1 MKRREFIALI
11 GVAAI
16 ACPLVARAQEQ
27 PSVGVRRIGVLWIL
41 PLGHP
46 LTQRQLA
53 AFTQALE
60 HLGWT
65 EGRKIRIDYRWYGG
79 DADRARALAREL
91 VNFAPDAVV
100 VSGTPALAAIRQET
114 QSIPTVF
121 VSVTDPVG
129 QGFVA
134 SLAHPG
140 GNITGF
146 INYDPT
152 MGSKWLELLK
162 EIAPGLARVAV
173 IFNPTTAP
181 LTTSLLQS
189 IEAVAR
195 NFAVTTTAAPIH
207 DVTEIERAISA
218 AASKPNGGLI
228 VAPDA
233 FNTSHHELITALAAE
248 HQLPAVYPF
257 ASFAASG
264 GLLCYAVDFEEQLQQ
279 AAVYID
285 RIFKGA
291 QPISLPVQAPTKF
304 RLLVN
309 LKTAKALGLTIP
321 PSIMV
326 QADEVI
332 E

>member
-1 MKRREFIALI
+1 
-11 GVAAI
+11 
-16 ACPLVARAQEQ
+16 
-27 PSVGVRRIGVLWIL
+27 
-41 PLGHP
+41 
-46 LTQRQLA
+46 
-53 AFTQALE
+53 LE

-65 EGRKIRIDYRWYGG
+65 EGRKFRIDFLWYGG
-79 DADRARALAREL
+79 YADRSRALAKEL
-91 VNFAPDAVV
+91 VNLAPDAILVV
-100 VSGTPALAAIRQET
+100 GSPTVAAVRQET
-114 QSIPTVF
+114 QSIPIVF
-121 VSVTDPVG
+121 ASVTDPVG

-146 INYDPT
+146 INYDST

-173 IFNPTTAP
+173 IFNPSTAP
-181 LTTSLLQS
+181 LAASLLQL
-189 IEAVAR
+189 IEAVAPK
-195 NFAVTTTAAPIH
+195 FAVTTTAAPVDDI
-207 DVTEIERAISA
+207 TEIERAISA
-218 AASKPNGGLI
+218 AARKPNGGLI
-228 VAPDA
+228 VAPDV
-233 FNTSHHELITALAAE
+233 FNTSHHVLITALAAE
-248 HQLPAVYPF
+248 HRLPAVYPF
-257 ASFAASG
+257 TILAESG
-264 GLLCYAVDFEEQLQQ
+264 GLLCYAVDFDELARQ

-291 QPISLPVQAPTKF
+291 QPGSLPVQAPTKF

-321 PSIMV
+321 ASIMV